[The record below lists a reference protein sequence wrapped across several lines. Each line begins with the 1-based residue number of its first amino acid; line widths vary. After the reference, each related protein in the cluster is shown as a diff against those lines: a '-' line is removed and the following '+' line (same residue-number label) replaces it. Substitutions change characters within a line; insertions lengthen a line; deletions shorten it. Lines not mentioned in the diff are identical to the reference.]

1 MKKKIIGAII
11 AGVVAI
17 TTFSSVT
24 IINSGNTGVR
34 VDFGRVSNTVLNEG
48 VNFKIPFVS
57 KIVQMNNKIQNVEMS
72 AEGATQDKQSVNYTI
87 SINFRLSPEKSAYVY
102 KNVGKNY
109 VETVLTPAIA
119 DAVKSNVSSYN
130 AETLLTDRESL
141 ASDIQKSLNTY
152 MEEYG
157 IKITK
162 VNVNDIQF
170 SEKYTDAIEEKQILE
185 EGIKKAELEKQKSE
199 VEAETA
205 KIKAQGEADANK
217 IKSDSVTDQI
227 LQQQMIEKWDG
238 KLPVVSGENGMM
250 IDFDNLIENTTQ
262 SKQEN

>member
-87 SINFRLSPEKSAYVY
+87 SINFRLNPEKSAYVY

-119 DAVKSNVSSYN
+119 DAVKSNVSGYN
-130 AETLLTDRESL
+130 
-141 ASDIQKSLNTY
+141 
-152 MEEYG
+152 
-157 IKITK
+157 
-162 VNVNDIQF
+162 
-170 SEKYTDAIEEKQILE
+170 
-185 EGIKKAELEKQKSE
+185 
-199 VEAETA
+199 
-205 KIKAQGEADANK
+205 
-217 IKSDSVTDQI
+217 
-227 LQQQMIEKWDG
+227 
-238 KLPVVSGENGMM
+238 
-250 IDFDNLIENTTQ
+250 
-262 SKQEN
+262 